1 MAPRPGPKSC
11 TKSRVARL
19 QTSLRLMYPEM
30 YFFSPPPLNP
40 PLGFESSSKRRFA
53 RKVCGCGVCN
63 GSAPQALRRHC
74 DGAHVT
80 LIKTH
85 AYAHI
90 HLSRKWRGWRSVFFF
105 FFLSSD
111 SCWFLALFW
120 TREKHEATK
129 DNLKVSTV
137 TLMNESPF
145 FGGSPHA
152 WKLNS
157 FCNGCVLCQDFSN
170 FMGSGDNYFQ
180 GPLIILTQI

>member
-105 FFLSSD
+105 FFSCLQTAADFLLS
-111 SCWFLALFW
+111 
-120 TREKHEATK
+120 
-129 DNLKVSTV
+129 
-137 TLMNESPF
+137 
-145 FGGSPHA
+145 FGLVKNMKPQRTI
-152 WKLNS
+152 WKLVQSRWWMNHLFLGGLHMPENS
-157 FCNGCVLCQDFSN
+157 IVFAMGAFCVRISQTLWV
-170 FMGSGDNYFQ
+170 Q
-180 GPLIILTQI
+180 GIIISKDPSLF